1 AGRTFVEF
9 FAVSNLKLMSTA
21 SFKITHLNSVH
32 KLTVPLS
39 IQWNKLEEQIRT
51 IFFVPSGTPFLLRY
65 RDEDGDLITL
75 NSDLE
80 FEQVLRSGARVKF
93 LLTLPQDEIEHPN
106 IDWEIS
112 SESSADTISEEPV
125 LVQQENEKDDDAIEE
140 FDMESGDG
148 RLTFQNEQ
156 VVMIDKKDEEMSET
170 SSNNDVESETTHD
183 FLDVASLLHP
193 SFEQQELGQHQE
205 LNGLNAFNE
214 CLKQKSN
221 QQEQQ
226 KQHPNVSLKEFSTKI
241 EQVIQK
247 CHKVIVENPEMLA
260 TANSVLD
267 DVLENTPMY
276 IEFVLNMLKS
286 VKNQS
291 TTTNSS
297 NDTSSSQHN
306 QDGNPSDMPG
316 SFPNSPTPIFQFLPG
331 NHYPITPVSN
341 TQQRSRFN
349 AGLSRP
355 PPPPPLFGLPPTPL
369 NPQLTLPKPATSL
382 PPFPG
387 SFPMTNNESQDSN
400 STFDRYSG
408 ELEYLHDM
416 GFTDREQNLSL
427 LRQHN
432 GDIESVIENIISQ
445 RDSVGSSS
453 SASLFCRRD
462 GSILASNNTNNTP
475 NATFN
480 VNNNV
485 SGTSTFSWSSAAAAN
500 SNQPERRRTMKPY
513 WQWNNDKDKDT
524 CLRRDENNERVTS
537 ASFRLPSINIV
548 NDRGRFPRQR
558 SRHQRI
564 PEIYEQVRTE
574 EDVPQRPG

>member
-1 AGRTFVEF
+1 
-9 FAVSNLKLMSTA
+9 MSTA
-21 SFKITHLNSVH
+21 SLKITHLNSVR

-51 IFFVPSGTPFLLRY
+51 IFSIPSGMQFLLRY

-93 LLTLPQDEIEHPN
+93 LLTLPQDEIEQPN

-140 FDMESGDG
+140 FYMESGDG

-156 VVMIDKKDEEMSET
+156 IITIDKKDEEMSET
-170 SSNNDVESETTHD
+170 SSNDDVESETTHD

-193 SFEQQELGQHQE
+193 SLEQREPGQHQE
-205 LNGLNAFNE
+205 LNEPNDFHE

-226 KQHPNVSLKEFSTKI
+226 EQHPNSSLKEFSTKI

-260 TANSVLD
+260 TANSVL
-267 DVLENTPMY
+267 ENTPMY
-276 IEFVLNMLKS
+276 IEFALNMLKS
-286 VKNQS
+286 VKNQCA
-291 TTTNSS
+291 TANSP
-297 NDTSSSQHN
+297 NDASISQHD
-306 QDGNPSDMPG
+306 QDRNPSDMPG
-316 SFPNSPTPIFQFLPG
+316 SFPNGPTPIFQILPG
-331 NHYPITPVSN
+331 NLYSAYRTP
-341 TQQRSRFN
+341 QKF
-349 AGLSRP
+349 RP
-355 PPPPPLFGLPPTPL
+355 PPPPPLFGLPPTPH
-369 NPQLTLPKPATSL
+369 NPQRTLPKPATSL

-387 SFPMTNNESQDSN
+387 SFPMANNESQDSN
-400 STFDRYSG
+400 SSYDRYSG
-408 ELEYLHDM
+408 ELEYLRDM

-432 GDIESVIENIISQ
+432 GDIEYVIENIISQ

-462 GSILASNNTNNTP
+462 RSIL
-475 NATFN
+475 
-480 VNNNV
+480 
-485 SGTSTFSWSSAAAAN
+485 
-500 SNQPERRRTMKPY
+500 NQPERRRTMKPY

-537 ASFRLPSINIV
+537 ASFRLPSINVV

-558 SRHQRI
+558 SRHQRV
-564 PEIYEQVRTE
+564 PEVFEQVRTE
-574 EDVPQRPG
+574 EDVPQRSGMYD